1 MQNVVFKE
9 NSDSMMKNSGI
20 FDFGSAKSSP
30 GEANKLLDQLFPLE
44 TQTSKLN
51 MAAQLHQAANHG
63 TSRPSVF
70 VVNTVIKDSEEFR
83 TDIPQILKYVGE
95 LVTALSSRELS
106 FQISPN
112 EFRNFGGADVEVRTH
127 VGVLAAHLLLGTNRM
142 ASPRTIATLFV
153 LCNFENGEAYQSTNR
168 LVFQIH
174 STPSWPTGDLN
185 RPQFPLACDP
195 VSKLLFR
202 NTFHIARPESQL
214 DSPQIIDKGSDQ
226 KVSDEDSSSFEGF
239 ETDEESEVR
248 FAWCSENPISFFRD
262 HILLVMLV

>member
-1 MQNVVFKE
+1 MQNVVIKE
-9 NSDSMMKNSGI
+9 NRDSMMKFSGI

-30 GEANKLLDQLFPLE
+30 GEANKCLDKLFPLE
-44 TQTSKLN
+44 THTSKLN

-63 TSRPSVF
+63 TSSPSVF
-70 VVNTVIKDSEEFR
+70 VVNTVIKDLEEFR
-83 TDIPQILKYVGE
+83 ANITQILKYFEE
-95 LVTALSSRELS
+95 LVTALSSHELS

-214 DSPQIIDKGSDQ
+214 DSPQIIVKGSDQ

-248 FAWCSENPISFFRD
+248 FAWCSQNRYSRD